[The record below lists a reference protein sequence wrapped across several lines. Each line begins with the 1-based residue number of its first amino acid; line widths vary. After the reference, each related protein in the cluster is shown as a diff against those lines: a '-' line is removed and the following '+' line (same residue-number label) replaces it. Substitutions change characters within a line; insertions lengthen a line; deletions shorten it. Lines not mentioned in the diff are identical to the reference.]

1 MADRYTTIFGDQI
14 DATALGL
21 GLEKDVEDNL
31 KVAVDDT
38 TVELSEDSGDY
49 GQIRVKDL
57 GITEGKIANNA
68 VTTDKIADGNVT
80 EAKLDIFNAPVDGYY
95 LKYTTANGWTWAD
108 VDSSAVQD
116 DDVICNEIPSG
127 TIGGGNTN
135 FTLANTPV
143 AGTVQL
149 YLNGSY
155 QAPGVSA
162 DYTISGANITFNKAP
177 RPNSILLACYIKS

>member
-21 GLEKDVEDNL
+21 GLEKDVDDNL

-49 GQIRVKDL
+49 GQVRVKDL

-68 VTTDKIADGNVT
+68 VTTAKIADGNVT

-108 VDSSAVQD
+108 VDSNAVQD

-127 TIGGGNTN
+127 LINSSNVTY
-135 FTLANTPV
+135 TLANTPV
-143 AGTVQL
+143 TGTVTV
-149 YLNGSY
+149 YLNGQF
-155 QAPGVSA
+155 QAPGGN
-162 DYTISGANITFNKAP
+162 DYSITGNTITFTKAP
-177 RPNSILLACYIKS
+177 RTNSKLYACYIIA